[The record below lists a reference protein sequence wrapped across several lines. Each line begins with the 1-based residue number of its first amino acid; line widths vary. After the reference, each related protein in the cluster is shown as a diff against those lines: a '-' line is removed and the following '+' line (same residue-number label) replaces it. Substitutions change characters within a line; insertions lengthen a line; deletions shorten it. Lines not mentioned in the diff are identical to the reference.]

1 MKGGDFVDLSNIVKW
16 RSKFIVSKGIVIR
29 SVKKQILR
37 DSLKVREREKINCDH
52 SCFEN
57 FEK

>member
-1 MKGGDFVDLSNIVKW
+1 MKGDDFVDLSNIVKW

>member
-1 MKGGDFVDLSNIVKW
+1 MKGDDFVDLSNIVKW
-16 RSKFIVSKGIVIR
+16 KSKFIVSKGIVIR

>member
-1 MKGGDFVDLSNIVKW
+1 MKGDDFVDLSNIVKW

-29 SVKKQILR
+29 SVKRQILR